1 MEMLAEQISKV
12 KAAELGGQEFQLAV
26 LSALLQVIL
35 AILLLIPV
43 LAILYI
49 ISCQQ
54 RRCSYMKDLWGEPY
68 IYPSRP
74 LLWLQISLTGLTR
87 LLDDLQWT
95 IKTNIKRWKIKDLQ
109 G

>member
-1 MEMLAEQISKV
+1 MEMLAEQISRV
-12 KAAELGGQEFQLAV
+12 EAAELGGQEFQLAV

-54 RRCSYMKDLWGEPY
+54 RRCSYMKDLRRTIHLSITSPL
-68 IYPSRP
+68 IALNKLNRPHKASRRSP
-74 LLWLQISLTGLTR
+74 MNY
-87 LLDDLQWT
+87 
-95 IKTNIKRWKIKDLQ
+95 KN
-109 G
+109 